1 MGWTRLHQLGG
12 STTRELRT
20 KIDYAREWVAAGC
33 DVNARTR
40 PGPAGHT
47 NYTPSHVAAMH
58 DNAAMLVVFH
68 RLGADFSLTSNEG
81 KTPLATAVACGAL
94 RAAMALA
101 KLAPARGVLW
111 RDRRS
116 GKAMNLADVVASSA
130 LKQARKP
137 SRYATRDAAVWEEL
151 WAFAGLLGGPLDPES
166 AGLYRMGLEGIRS
179 GVGAQGG
186 PGSFTQPFATES
198 DAMEAL
204 RAQFASGAMPGMG
217 GEGGAPPGCPVS

>member
-1 MGWTRLHQLGG
+1 
-12 STTRELRT
+12 
-20 KIDYAREWVAAGC
+20 
-33 DVNARTR
+33 
-40 PGPAGHT
+40 
-47 NYTPSHVAAMH
+47 
-58 DNAAMLVVFH
+58 
-68 RLGADFSLTSNEG
+68 
-81 KTPLATAVACGAL
+81 
-94 RAAMALA
+94 
-101 KLAPARGVLW
+101 VLW

-166 AGLYRMGLEGIRS
+166 AGLYRTGLEGIRS
-179 GVGAQGG
+179 GVSAQGG
-186 PGSFTQPFATES
+186 PNVVPGNFGGPFATES